1 MDYPSISIIIPT
13 LNSAH
18 TLSDCLNSI
27 SIQDYPK
34 EKMEIIV
41 ADGGST
47 DNTIDIVKD
56 FNHSININLINNKL
70 KTAEAGKA
78 EGLRCAKNDIIG
90 FIDSDNILPE
100 KGWLRMI
107 VGPFSDSDI
116 VASEPLYYTYRKY
129 DGFITRYCALIG
141 MNDPFCLF
149 LGNYDRYCTLT
160 DRWTE
165 MQVLENESNSYIKVS
180 FLNEKLPTIGANGFF
195 IRKKDLMNYPVREYF
210 FDIDII
216 PFLYTLDSRI
226 KVAKVKNGIV
236 HIYAKTAID
245 FISKQI
251 RRCKDYTYYRA
262 CGLRF
267 YGWQKISKV
276 RVWKFIFYTLS
287 GATVLQAIKGYLIKK
302 DPAWF
307 FHPLACAITLNV
319 YAYCYIRNLI
329 LPLAPRKR

>member
-18 TLSDCLNSI
+18 TLNDCLDSI

-47 DNTIDIVKD
+47 DDTIDIVKN
-56 FNHSININLINNKL
+56 FSRSININLINNKL

-78 EGLRCAKNDIIG
+78 EGLRYAKNDIIG

-100 KGWLRMI
+100 KDWLRRM
-107 VGPFSDSDI
+107 VRPFSDSDI
-116 VASEPLYYTYRKY
+116 VASEPLYYTYRKM
-129 DGFITRYCALIG
+129 DGFITRYCALVG

-149 LGNYDRYCTLT
+149 LGNYDRYCALT

-165 MQVLENESNSYIKVS
+165 MQVLENEFNSYIKVG

-195 IRKKDLMNYPVREYF
+195 IRKKDLLNYPVREYF

-216 PFLYTLDSRI
+216 PFLYTLNSTI
-226 KVAKVKNGIV
+226 KVGKVKNSIV
-236 HIYAKTAID
+236 HIYAKTIID

-251 RRCKDYTYYRA
+251 RRYKDYTYYKA
-262 CGLRF
+262 QGLRF

-276 RVWKFIFYTLS
+276 KVGKFILYTLS
-287 GATVLQAIKGYLIKK
+287 GITILQAIKGYLIKK

-329 LPLAPRKR
+329 LPLTPKQR